1 MLLGTWT
8 RALPF
13 CPSASAQARDLVLDV
28 LRRWGLDCAAPNA
41 QQCASEL
48 VTDALRNGSPPIHL
62 VIKRWTDSI
71 QVTVIDWNERRDG
84 DGSVSAYGEP
94 WLRHCIVEGLTTR
107 RGVEALTRGR
117 AAWFDIAVDP
127 PDREPRR

>member
-1 MLLGTWT
+1 MV
-8 RALPF
+8 
-13 CPSASAQARDLVLDV
+13 SDV
-28 LRRWGLDCAAPNA
+28 LRRWGLDRAVQNA

-71 QVTVIDWNERRDG
+71 QVTVIDWNERHDG
-84 DGSVSAYGEP
+84 DGFLAGYGEP
-94 WLRHCIVEGLTTR
+94 WLRHCIVEGLATR
-107 RGVEALTRGR
+107 RGVEALSRGR

-127 PDREPRR
+127 PDRELQR